1 MPTPDE
7 ILKGISQAAANAYD
21 GSHDER
27 YMADGKGRKAGLKRE
42 QGDPVL
48 DSRAIDG
55 FTISMEGPRLRILY
69 HAQAGLQEVHE
80 NGFENEI
87 IGRLKDI
94 AKYMR
99 KEYKNVTG
107 NALSITADGEPDIRV
122 EAISR
127 RRTDVRAMQ
136 WYNVGGMS
144 NVDELAADSEDN
156 VDGAIRKWLAIGKD
170 TYPGAMKSKNVTRKG
185 KQ

>member
-27 YMADGKGRKAGLKRE
+27 YMADGKARKVGLKRE
-42 QGDPVL
+42 QGDPIL
-48 DSRAIDG
+48 DSRTIDG
-55 FTISMEGPRLRILY
+55 FTVSMAGPRLRILY
-69 HAQAGLQEVHE
+69 HSQANLKEVHE

-99 KEYKNVTG
+99 KEYKNVKDIQGDFELSKSFLYDCCREGRKNIGSQKISCLKKYKRLDIIKHTYRKNG
-107 NALSITADGEPDIRV
+107 NV
-122 EAISR
+122 ETSHFGI
-127 RRTDVRAMQ
+127 
-136 WYNVGGMS
+136 
-144 NVDELAADSEDN
+144 
-156 VDGAIRKWLAIGKD
+156 
-170 TYPGAMKSKNVTRKG
+170 
-185 KQ
+185 